1 MNIEDLLVSNPFHD
15 DTERDTF
22 ACVCWTP
29 EDVMDA
35 AEEQGVA
42 ITYEQA
48 EGMIYEL
55 EETLE
60 ERMIEHGWDIISS
73 HVRGMR

>member
-1 MNIEDLLVSNPFHD
+1 MNQ
-15 DTERDTF
+15 DTF

-29 EDVMDA
+29 EDVMKA
-35 AEEQGVA
+35 AKEHDVV
-42 ITYEQA
+42 ITHEQA
-48 EGMIYEL
+48 EGMLCEL